1 MSDKVFVDSNII
13 VYAYDRHE
21 PEKLAKA
28 QSILRSGIAQE
39 SAVLSAVVKARRA
52 MSWSLLILD

>member
-21 PEKLAKA
+21 PEKMAKA
-28 QSILRSGIAQE
+28 HPE
-39 SAVLSAVVKARRA
+39 V
-52 MSWSLLILD
+52 